1 MYQQTQFQTSA
12 ENISSSALFSTL
24 LGQSG
29 DLSLEEKLQRLF
41 SYRRQGM
48 LNLISLNQGELV
60 KLFGFDQ
67 QTAAALKAFVEL
79 SGRLTRSVRFPG
91 MSMTDSETVASY
103 YMEFL
108 CHRTKEMV
116 VAAFFDQK
124 YRFIADEVHS
134 VGSDCASIVSVREIF
149 RSALRANAAHVIL
162 LHNHPSGD
170 PAPSRE
176 DLDITGR
183 VAEAGKIMNVSLTDH
198 IIIGDHCYYSFKE
211 KRLLE

>member
-1 MYQQTQFQTSA
+1 M
-12 ENISSSALFSTL
+12 
-24 LGQSG
+24 
-29 DLSLEEKLQRLF
+29 
-41 SYRRQGM
+41 
-48 LNLISLNQGELV
+48 
-60 KLFGFDQ
+60 
-67 QTAAALKAFVEL
+67 EL

-162 LHNHPSGD
+162 LHNHPVEIRL
-170 PAPSRE
+170 PAEKISILP
-176 DLDITGR
+176 
-183 VAEAGKIMNVSLTDH
+183 AGWPRRA
-198 IIIGDHCYYSFKE
+198 
-211 KRLLE
+211 RL

>member
-12 ENISSSALFSTL
+12 ENISSGALFSTL

-67 QTAAALKAFVEL
+67 QTGGSPEGFRGTFRQTDPVCTL
-79 SGRLTRSVRFPG
+79 SG

>member
-12 ENISSSALFSTL
+12 EDQSSDALFSML
-24 LGQSG
+24 LGQPR
-29 DLSLEEKLQRLF
+29 DIFLEEKLQRLF

-60 KLFGFDQ
+60 KLFGFDRG
-67 QTAAALKAFVEL
+67 TAAALKAFVEL
-79 SGRLTRSVRFPG
+79 SARLARSVRLPG
-91 MSMTDSETVASY
+91 MSMTDSETVAAY

-116 VAAFFDQK
+116 VAAFFDRK
-124 YRFIADEVHS
+124 CRFIADEVHS
-134 VGSDCASIVSVREIF
+134 IGSDSASIVSVREIF
-149 RSALRANAAHVIL
+149 RSALRADAANVIL

-170 PAPSRE
+170 PTPSRE
-176 DLDITGR
+176 DLAITDR
-183 VAEAGKIMNVSLTDH
+183 VAEAGKLMNVPLTDH